1 MIRKSWPFWLGGL
14 FIAWAFDF
22 LFWQKA
28 PGISILIWVGLVLIA
43 GGFLLFS
50 EHVRPAWQNLLLM
63 VGALGMAVIM
73 VLRLEPFTRFVAFC
87 IMFGLLFLLTFSY
100 QKAYWIGYRT
110 RDYFTAFFQMIGG
123 MFSRGLG
130 LIASRKA
137 NRGLQQTEDE
147 KKSVQRSTGK
157 LIGSILLG
165 IGIAIPILTVLIAL
179 LASADLAFASQLN
192 KIIQAL
198 NLQNLPEWIFR
209 IVYIVILADL
219 IVGLWL
225 HAGFLKKPENPETG
239 RTPTKPFLGWIPT
252 IIPLVSIVI
261 LFAVFVIVQFRYLFG
276 AQSNITFEGFTYAE
290 YARRGIF
297 ELLVTAIITL
307 ALDLIFSAISSRKGK
322 IQEGVFT
329 SLRVAMLALVLV
341 ILASAIQRLTLYEN
355 AYGFSRIRTYSHIFI
370 FWLGGLIAATII
382 LVLIKKSKFFGLAVI
397 FAVVGYGATLAG
409 VNVDGFIAKQ
419 NIQRATM
426 GYELDS
432 VYLGMLSNDAVSVM
446 VSEFS
451 SVTLPQNVKDVIG
464 SDLACR
470 LKLAQESNKLPWQS
484 FHISTA
490 TAFTRLSSISSE
502 LAKYPVTQ
510 KNGNDEVIIG
520 SSEFPCYFV
529 SGMD

>member
-1 MIRKSWPFWLGGL
+1 
-14 FIAWAFDF
+14 
-22 LFWQKA
+22 
-28 PGISILIWVGLVLIA
+28 
-43 GGFLLFS
+43 
-50 EHVRPAWQNLLLM
+50 VRPAWQNLLLM

-73 VLRLEPFTRFVAFC
+73 DLRLEPFTRFVAFC
-87 IMFGLLFLLTFSY
+87 IIFGLLFLLTFSY

-165 IGIAIPILTVLIAL
+165 IGIAIPILTILIAL

-290 YARRGIF
+290 YARRGFF

-355 AYGFSRIRTYSHIFI
+355 VYGFSRIRTYSHIFI

-382 LVLIKKSKFFGLAVI
+382 LALIKKSKFFGLAVI